1 MTSGE
6 VERIALKNFVHLH
19 VHSQY
24 SLLESAITLKELC
37 YAARDM
43 EMPGVALTDS
53 ANMFGAYEFHE
64 KARAAGIRPVYGA
77 EVYYLTGGSLESRD
91 AKRKDHFLANLVLLV
106 QNPEGYQN
114 LCTLLSLAHLKGFYY
129 KPRLDKE
136 VLQKH
141 QAGLIALS
149 GTLHGEIHRRLLR
162 DEIAEAEAA
171 AVFLQETF
179 PGRFYL
185 ELQDHQLPLEK
196 KLREPLLSLA
206 QKMALPLVATN
217 DCKYLKREQHTA
229 QTVLTCI
236 QSGRTLQEEEDRG
249 ETPTDQR
256 YFKSPEEMAAL
267 FQGMDE
273 ALSNT
278 VKIFNECDFDF
289 KGKVYHFPQFQAP
302 EGMALDDL
310 LRRDVE
316 RGFQELWPHIL
327 KGRESQEA
335 KLLQEYRE
343 RLDQEL
349 SIIIQMGFPGYFLIV
364 ADFINFAKER
374 GIPVGPGRGSAAG
387 SLVAYCLKITDLD
400 PMPYH
405 LLFERFLNPE
415 RISMPDMDIDF
426 CMNGRDEVIRYV
438 AQKYGHV
445 AQIITFG
452 KMKAKAVI
460 RDVGRVLD
468 MPYGEVDRIAKL
480 IPNTLNITLEEA
492 LVQESRLKELV
503 EENAQVNRLMQIARS
518 LEGLTRHASMHAAG
532 VVIADR
538 PLTHFCPLYKGPNQ
552 EVITQFDMKSVES
565 IGLVKFDFL
574 GLKTLTVLDIALK
587 IIKKTRKLQ
596 LKLSEISLEDH
607 QVYEQLCSGDG
618 LGIFQLESSGM
629 RDLLVRLKPNCF
641 EDIVA
646 LVALY
651 RPGPLGSG
659 MVDDFIDCKH
669 ERKAIAYELEAL
681 RPILAPTYG
690 VIVYQEQVMQIA
702 SALANFTLGDAD
714 LLRRAMGKKKPEEM
728 AQQKEKFMKGAAI
741 NKIPKAKAN
750 KIFDLMAK
758 FAEYG
763 FNKSHSA
770 AYALVSYYTAY
781 LKTHYTVEYMA
792 SLLTH
797 EMGNTDKI
805 LIYIQD
811 CREHGIAVLPP
822 DVNKSFEYFSVENET
837 SLRFGLA
844 GIKGVGDAA
853 ISSIIEEREKDGP
866 FSSIFDFCSRVDL
879 RRVNKKVFESLIKC
893 GAFDSLSPRRASLM
907 AYLDKAMEWGA
918 RRRED
923 SRIGQRTMFDLM
935 SAESAVPK
943 LPEVSEWPEVEKWA
957 KEKEALGF
965 YITGHPLTR
974 YQEVVHRLTNFD
986 SQTLVEA
993 PDKSEVVLCGMV
1005 ATFKEI
1011 RTKKGKRMAFL
1022 DLEDLKG
1029 KVEVVVFNDVYEK
1042 VATLFQSDI
1051 PIYVKGTVE
1060 QGEEARKILASDIQA
1075 LEEAQRSRAKAVHLR
1090 IEQETVGERGLEQLR
1105 DILYRYPGNLPT
1117 YLHLFSAQREVTV
1130 LEMPQEYRVTLTSG
1144 FVTEITQ
1151 LLGSQAILLP

>member
-1 MTSGE
+1 M
-6 VERIALKNFVHLH
+6 
-19 VHSQY
+19 
-24 SLLESAITLKELC
+24 
-37 YAARDM
+37 
-43 EMPGVALTDS
+43 
-53 ANMFGAYEFHE
+53 
-64 KARAAGIRPVYGA
+64 
-77 EVYYLTGGSLESRD
+77 
-91 AKRKDHFLANLVLLV
+91 
-106 QNPEGYQN
+106 
-114 LCTLLSLAHLKGFYY
+114 
-129 KPRLDKE
+129 
-136 VLQKH
+136 
-141 QAGLIALS
+141 
-149 GTLHGEIHRRLLR
+149 
-162 DEIAEAEAA
+162 
-171 AVFLQETF
+171 
-179 PGRFYL
+179 
-185 ELQDHQLPLEK
+185 
-196 KLREPLLSLA
+196 
-206 QKMALPLVATN
+206 
-217 DCKYLKREQHTA
+217 
-229 QTVLTCI
+229 
-236 QSGRTLQEEEDRG
+236 
-249 ETPTDQR
+249 
-256 YFKSPEEMAAL
+256 
-267 FQGMDE
+267 
-273 ALSNT
+273 
-278 VKIFNECDFDF
+278 
-289 KGKVYHFPQFQAP
+289 
-302 EGMALDDL
+302 
-310 LRRDVE
+310 
-316 RGFQELWPHIL
+316 
-327 KGRESQEA
+327 
-335 KLLQEYRE
+335 
-343 RLDQEL
+343 
-349 SIIIQMGFPGYFLIV
+349 
-364 ADFINFAKER
+364 
-374 GIPVGPGRGSAAG
+374 
-387 SLVAYCLKITDLD
+387 
-400 PMPYH
+400 
-405 LLFERFLNPE
+405 
-415 RISMPDMDIDF
+415 
-426 CMNGRDEVIRYV
+426 
-438 AQKYGHV
+438 
-445 AQIITFG
+445 
-452 KMKAKAVI
+452 
-460 RDVGRVLD
+460 
-468 MPYGEVDRIAKL
+468 
-480 IPNTLNITLEEA
+480 
-492 LVQESRLKELV
+492 
-503 EENAQVNRLMQIARS
+503 
-518 LEGLTRHASMHAAG
+518 
-532 VVIADR
+532 
-538 PLTHFCPLYKGPNQ
+538 
-552 EVITQFDMKSVES
+552 
-565 IGLVKFDFL
+565 
-574 GLKTLTVLDIALK
+574 KTLTVLDIALK
-587 IIKKTRKLQ
+587 IIKKTRGLN
-596 LKLSEISLEDH
+596 LKLSGISLEDH
-607 QVYEQLCSGDG
+607 SVYEQLCSGDG

-728 AQQKEKFMKGAAI
+728 AQQKEKFMKGAAV

-805 LIYIQD
+805 LVYIQD

-822 DVNKSFEYFSVENET
+822 DVNKSFEYFSVENEK

-853 ISSIIEEREKDGP
+853 ISSIIEEREKDGL

-893 GAFDSLSPRRASLM
+893 GAFDSLNPRRASLM

-974 YQEVVHRLTNFD
+974 YQELVRRLTSFD
-986 SQTLVEA
+986 TQNLEEA
-993 PDKSEVVLCGMV
+993 PDKSEVALCGMV
-1005 ATFKEI
+1005 AAFKEI
-1011 RTKKGKRMAFL
+1011 RTKKGKRMAFI

-1042 VATLFQSDI
+1042 VASLFQSDI

-1060 QGEEARKILASDIQA
+1060 QGEEGRKILASDIQA

-1090 IEQETVGERGLEQLR
+1090 VQQDAVGERGLEQLR
-1105 DILYRYPGNLPT
+1105 DILHRHPGNLPT
-1117 YLHLFSAQREVTV
+1117 YLHLFNSQQEVTV
-1130 LEMPQEYRVTLTSG
+1130 LEMPQEYRVTLNG
-1144 FVTEITQ
+1144 AFVIEITQ
-1151 LLGSQAILLP
+1151 LLGSQGIFLP